1 MNLVLYFFYAIL
13 VIATFRLGTWIFL
26 SLSYNLKGKVGP
38 VNSFPLI
45 SLIVP
50 AFNEEITIK
59 KSIQSLIEL
68 DYPNYEIIVID
79 DGSTDGTLSIAK
91 EFQKSKK
98 VKVIH
103 QTNSGKPKALNNGI
117 KNSTGE
123 IIVTVDA
130 DTNLKKDALKKIS
143 ARFVNNSQIGAV
155 AGNVKVIPEN
165 SLMNIIQGTE
175 YTVGINLVRKAQS
188 MLGCVMIVPG
198 PIAALKREAIEK
210 VGLFSNDTF
219 AEDFDITMKILEQG
233 YKVQYEDTAIS
244 YTDAPKNLEDFMK
257 QRRRWYRGMLQ
268 VLDKHRNLY
277 FSIKH
282 GLFGMFGVP
291 NLWFDTI
298 SPVFNT
304 ALILLSLVTV
314 FFGDTAISL
323 LGITI
328 YFVIQFALGVF
339 AVSLDPKP
347 KLRDFLGIPFLL
359 LYNVFL
365 DGVRLMSFTEE
376 TINVFMSWEKP
387 KR

>member
-1 MNLVLYFFYAIL
+1 MSLVLYFFYAIL

-143 ARFVNNSQIGAV
+143 ARFVNNKQIGAV

-198 PIAALKREAIEK
+198 PIAALKREAVEK

-244 YTDAPKNLEDFMK
+244 YTDAPKNLEDFIK

>member
-1 MNLVLYFFYAIL
+1 LAIA
-13 VIATFRLGTWIFL
+13 IFRLGTWIIL
-26 SLSYNLKGKVGP
+26 SSAYNLKRKVG
-38 VNSFPLI
+38 VTDSFPLI

-59 KSIQSLIEL
+59 KSLESLIEL
-68 DYPNYEIIVID
+68 DYPNYEIVVVD
-79 DGSTDGTLSIAK
+79 DGSTDQTLEIAR
-91 EFQKSKK
+91 EFETSN

-103 QTNSGKPKALNNGI
+103 QHNQGKANALNNGI
-117 KNSTGE
+117 NHSKGE
-123 IIVTVDA
+123 IIVTVDS
-130 DTNLKKDALKKIS
+130 DTKLKEDSLKKIF
-143 ARFVNNSQIGAV
+143 ARFAENKQLGAV

-165 SLMNIIQGTE
+165 SILNVIQGAE

-198 PIAALKREAIEK
+198 PIAALRREAIER
-210 VGLFSNDTF
+210 VELFSSDTF

-233 YKVQYEDTAIS
+233 YKVEYEDNAIS

-268 VLDKHRNLY
+268 VLDKYRNLY

-291 NLWFDTI
+291 NLWFDAI
-298 SPVFNT
+298 SPFFNT
-304 ALILLSLVTV
+304 ALILLALASAFL
-314 FFGDTAISL
+314 GYPSISL

-328 YFVIQFALGVF
+328 YFAVQLAIGIFG
-339 AVSLDPKP
+339 VSLDPEP
-347 KLRDFLGIPFLL
+347 KLRDFLGIPLL
-359 LYNVFL
+359 LFYNVFL
-365 DGVRLMSFTEE
+365 DGVRSMSFTEE
-376 TINVFMSWEKP
+376 TINVFMKWEKP

>member
-1 MNLVLYFFYAIL
+1 MSIGFYFFYAIL
-13 VIATFRLGTWIFL
+13 VIAIFRLGTWIIL
-26 SLSYNLKGKVGP
+26 SFAYNLKGKVKP
-38 VNSFPLI
+38 TDSFPSI

-68 DYPNYEIIVID
+68 DYPNYEIIVVD
-79 DGSTDGTLSIAK
+79 DGSTDKTLKIAR
-91 EFQKSKK
+91 EFENSK

-103 QTNSGKPKALNNGI
+103 QHNQGKANALNNGI
-117 KNSTGE
+117 DNSKGE

-130 DTNLKKDALKKIS
+130 DTKLKENSLKKIS
-143 ARFVNNSQIGAV
+143 ARFAKNKQIGAV

-165 SLMNIIQGTE
+165 SIMNIIQGTE

-210 VGLFSNDTF
+210 VGLFSSDTF

-233 YKVQYEDTAIS
+233 YKVEYEDNAIS

-277 FSIKH
+277 FSRKH
-282 GLFGMFGVP
+282 GLFGIFGVP
-291 NLWFDTI
+291 NLWFDAI
-298 SPVFNT
+298 SPFFNT
-304 ALILLSLVTV
+304 ALILLALVTV
-314 FFGDTAISL
+314 FLGDTSISI
-323 LGITI
+323 LGITT
-328 YFVIQFALGVF
+328 YFVIQFVIGIF
-339 AVSLDPKP
+339 AVSLDPQP
-347 KLRDFLGIPFLL
+347 KLRDFLGIPLL
-359 LYNVFL
+359 LFYNVFL
-365 DGVRLMSFTEE
+365 DGIRLMAFTEE
-376 TINVFMSWEKP
+376 TINVFMKWEKP